1 MGFTYTTGFLTSS
14 GATAS
19 LYKVRLMVGDTDTTR
34 QQLQDE
40 EIYYF
45 INYQSSP
52 TLAAAAAC
60 DALAAKYSFQIN
72 TMNSQLRVSAAA
84 RMQHYM
90 DLADRLRA
98 GGAGDIPG
106 DPNIIE
112 ATMSVGG
119 SSVSAKDDIFSD
131 SDSVQ
136 PSFRLGQDDMPGV
149 SSATASF

>member
-1 MGFTYTTGFLTSS
+1 MTFSYSPGFLTAS
-14 GATAS
+14 GTTAS
-19 LYKVRLMVGDTDTTR
+19 LYKCRLMTGDTDTTR

-40 EIYYF
+40 EYFYF

-60 DALAAKYSFQIN
+60 DALAAKYSFQCN
-72 TMNSQLRVSAAA
+72 TENASLRISAAA
-84 RMQHYM
+84 RMKHYM

-112 ATMSVGG
+112 ATMYVGG
-119 SSVSAKDDIFSD
+119 ASVAAKDSIFGD
-131 SDSVQ
+131 SDVVQ
-136 PSFRLGQDDMPGV
+136 PAFRVGQDDMPGV
-149 SSATASF
+149 TSASGSF